1 MYGHTHVFIGFI
13 HRVSRW
19 GSFKGG
25 HLNISIYRLFP
36 PPWIIKKDCI
46 SGCQCCSSV
55 PNTRKE
61 NWDFLVVHCIDLCLI
76 PAPLFFFWCS
86 TLTISC
92 LRFQSLFGSP
102 LQKGKELPT
111 KCFIFIPTL
120 ITSDFQSL
128 RLYQLSRLGY
138 LWLYRYWLIL
148 PVPEHTAQISLFFI
162 GFLPTSYYF
171 SLFCFTNFVT
181 SHWTIFHILKY

>member
-36 PPWIIKKDCI
+36 PPWIIQKDCI

-61 NWDFLVVHCIDLCLI
+61 NWDFLVVHCIDLYLI
-76 PAPLFFFWCS
+76 PAPLFFF
-86 TLTISC
+86 LM
-92 LRFQSLFGSP
+92 QHP
-102 LQKGKELPT
+102 
-111 KCFIFIPTL
+111 
-120 ITSDFQSL
+120 DH
-128 RLYQLSRLGY
+128 QLSQIPEP
-138 LWLYRYWLIL
+138 LWFTS
-148 PVPEHTAQISLFFI
+148 PERQR
-162 GFLPTSYYF
+162 
-171 SLFCFTNFVT
+171 T
-181 SHWTIFHILKY
+181 SHQMFYFHPYSNNL